1 MECTL
6 YLTDSCNMLCS
17 YCYEGENK
25 EKSFMSEEVLESAID
40 YMIKNNPTDDRIDLL
55 FLGGEPLL
63 NKKIMYAAISI
74 INNRYN
80 EYKHLFSYQIT
91 TNGSLIDKN
100 VISFFKENNFD
111 VSISIDGNIETH
123 NINRKSIS
131 GKDIYNKI
139 IKNMNWMLEVGLD
152 LTVRMTVTLNNVSY
166 LYENVTYF
174 YNMGI
179 RHVNLGLDQLASW
192 SEKEMKVFD
201 EQLTMLENLYLNYVT
216 NDPTKILNIFD
227 YKLASIVFKKTQ
239 KYCSAGTKE
248 HYIVNSKGE
257 IYPCGYVSNLKEWCL
272 GNVKNGLNSEL
283 FLFKVG
289 ENIKREASCSGC
301 EISPSCCGAK
311 CGFLNY
317 RLTGYLNVNSFVTC
331 QLHKIVYTHLLHVAE
346 VLYKRNN
353 IRIVSMLEAAK
364 TNGIDLTDAMIKII
378 DKYEEK

>member
-6 YLTDSCNMLCS
+6 YLTDSCNMLCN
-17 YCYEGENK
+17 YCYEGKNK
-25 EKSFMSEEVLESAID
+25 EKSFMSKEILGYAID

-63 NKKIMYAAISI
+63 NKKIMYEAIRV
-74 INNRYN
+74 INNKYN

-91 TNGSLIDKN
+91 TNGILIDER

-123 NINRKSIS
+123 NKNRKSVS
-131 GKDIYNKI
+131 GKDMYNRI
-139 IKNMNWMLEVGLD
+139 IKNMNWMLEAGLD
-152 LTVRMTVTLNNVSY
+152 LTARMTVTLNNVSH
-166 LYENVTYF
+166 LYENVKYF

-179 RHVNLGLDQLASW
+179 RHVNIGLDELARW
-192 SEKEMKVFD
+192 SEKEIKIFD

-239 KYCSAGTKE
+239 RYCSAGTRE
-248 HYIVNSKGE
+248 HYVVNSKGE
-257 IYPCGYVSNLKEWCL
+257 IYPCGYVSNLKEWRL
-272 GNVKNGLNSEL
+272 GDVKSGLDSEL
-283 FLFKVG
+283 FFHKVK
-289 ENIKREASCSGC
+289 ESSCSGC

-317 RLTGYLNVNSFVTC
+317 RLTGYLNVNSSVTC
-331 QLHKIVYTHLLHVAE
+331 ELQRTIFIHLLHVAE

-364 TNGIDLTDAMIKII
+364 TNGLDLTDAIIKII
-378 DKYEEK
+378 NMR